1 VRHQTI
7 SFIKSGFRIVG
18 YLFLAVDI
26 VSAVLVLVA
35 SEAIGIVEEIG
46 HELVD
51 AVITLDFVLERRQAQ
66 DDGVIDVDFGEYDE

>member
-1 VRHQTI
+1 MRHQTI

-46 HELVD
+46 HE
-51 AVITLDFVLERRQAQ
+51 
-66 DDGVIDVDFGEYDE
+66 